1 MTPTTIFTS
10 ILAVALST
18 STASPDIKLQGAGA
32 TFPAPLYNRLVA
44 EYQKLHP
51 DVKIDYQAIGSGGGV
66 KAISDSTVDF
76 AGSDAPLNKKELE
89 ACGVENIVQIPSC
102 AGAVVPAYN
111 VPGVKGDLNFT
122 GELLADIYLGKITK
136 WNDPRLVA
144 VNPEAGLPDLA
155 ITPAWRTDGSGTTYV
170 FTNYLAGQSLTFK
183 ETIGAGKEV
192 KWPVG
197 QGGKGNQGV
206 SAVLQGTKGALGYI
220 EENYA
225 EENKIAFGAVRNKSG
240 KIVKASPDSVSKAVA
255 SAAGQLKGCVLA
267 ASTLDQE
274 GEAAYPI
281 SSLTYLIVYK
291 DLKSVKSR
299 EQAQELVN
307 FLWWATHDGQ
317 KFAAKLNYAPLAP
330 EVVKKVEEALSG
342 ITFQGQSV
350 KSL

>member
-1 MTPTTIFTS
+1 MNPTTALKS
-10 ILAVALST
+10 LLALALS
-18 STASPDIKLQGAGA
+18 ASLAHADVQLQGAGA

-51 DVKIDYQAIGSGGGV
+51 DVKIDYQAIGSGGGI
-66 KAISDSTVDF
+66 KAITDSTVDF
-76 AGSDAPLNKKELE
+76 AGSDAPMGKKDLE
-89 ACGVENIVQIPSC
+89 ACGADNIVQVPSC

-111 VPGVKGDLNFT
+111 VPGITGELKFT
-122 GELLADIYLGKITK
+122 GELLADIYLGKVNK

-144 VNPEAGLPDLA
+144 LNPEATLPDLA

-170 FTNYLAGQSLTFK
+170 WTNYLAGQSTSFK

-206 SAVLQGTKGALGYI
+206 SAVLQSTKGSLGYV

-225 EENKIAFGAVRNKSG
+225 DENKITYGSVRNKAG
-240 KIVKASPDSVSKAVA
+240 KFVKATPESVAKAVA
-255 SAAGQLKGCVLA
+255 SAAGSMKGSVLSA
-267 ASTLDQE
+267 NTLDQE
-274 GEAAYPI
+274 GEEVYPV

-307 FLWWATHDGQ
+307 FLWWATHEGQ
-317 KFAAKLNYAPLAP
+317 KFAPKLNYAPLAP
-330 EVVKKVEEALSG
+330 EVQKKVEAALSG
-342 ITFQGQSV
+342 ITFKGQSV
-350 KSL
+350 KAL

>member
-1 MTPTTIFTS
+1 MIQTTLLT
-10 ILAVALST
+10 LALFAPRADVT
-18 STASPDIKLQGAGA
+18 LQGAGA

-51 DVKIDYQAIGSGGGV
+51 DVKIDYQAIGSGGGI
-66 KAISDSTVDF
+66 KAITDSTVDF
-76 AGSDAPLNKKELE
+76 AGSDAPMGKKDLE
-89 ACGVENIVQIPSC
+89 ACGADNIVQIPTC

-111 VPGVKGDLNFT
+111 LPGVTAELKFT
-122 GELLADIYLGKITK
+122 GEILADIYLGKLNK

-144 VNPEAGLPDLA
+144 LNPEAGLPDLA

-170 FTNYLAGQSLTFK
+170 WTNYLILQSVPFK

-206 SAVLQGTKGALGYI
+206 SAVLQSTKGSLGYI

-225 EENKIAFGAVRNKSG
+225 DENKIAYGSVRNKAG
-240 KIVKASPDSVSKAVA
+240 KFVKATPDSVAKAIAAAATQMKAPVL
-255 SAAGQLKGCVLA
+255 SAN
-267 ASTLDQE
+267 TLDQDGDE
-274 GEAAYPI
+274 TYPV

-299 EQAQELVN
+299 EQAQEVVN

-317 KFAAKLNYAPLAP
+317 KFAPKLNYAPLAP
-330 EVVKKVEEALSG
+330 AVQKKVEEALSG
-342 ITFQGQSV
+342 VTFKGQSV

>member
-1 MTPTTIFTS
+1 MTPTPVLKS
-10 ILAVALST
+10 LLALALST
-18 STASPDIKLQGAGA
+18 SLAQADISLQGAGA

-51 DVKIDYQAIGSGGGV
+51 DVKIDYQAIGSGGGI
-66 KAISDSTVDF
+66 KAITDSTVDF
-76 AGSDAPLNKKELE
+76 AGSDAPMSKKDLE
-89 ACGVENIVQIPSC
+89 ACGADNIVQIPSC

-111 VPGVKGDLNFT
+111 VPGLKAELKFT
-122 GELLADIYLGKITK
+122 GELLADIYLGKVSK

-144 VNPEAGLPDLA
+144 LNPDAGLPDLA

-170 FTNYLAGQSLTFK
+170 WTNYLVTQNQPFK
-183 ETIGAGKEV
+183 ETVGAGKEV

-206 SAVLQGTKGALGYI
+206 SAILQSTKGALGYV

-225 EENKIAFGAVRNKSG
+225 EENKIAFGSVRNKAG
-240 KIVKASPDSVSKAVA
+240 KFVKATPESVSKAVA
-255 SAAGQLKGCVLA
+255 SAAGQLKGSVLSA
-267 ASTLDQE
+267 NTLDME
-274 GEAAYPI
+274 GEETYPV

-317 KFAAKLNYAPLAP
+317 KFASKLNYAPLAP
-330 EVVKKVEEALSG
+330 AVQKKVEEALSG
-342 ITFQGQSV
+342 VTFKGQSV